1 MKIGIVGLPLS
12 GHLNPMTALARK
24 LKARGHEAILF
35 GVPDAEPAARAA
47 NLGFVSYG
55 EREFPCGAIEQKWS
69 QVARLQGDEVLRYT
83 LTHIQPELVR
93 VGLQYLPQKFLQ
105 TGIEAL
111 VIDSVYFFISLIPMR
126 MKMPFAHAHY
136 VLNLDFSG
144 STPLCFR
151 TWPYETAP
159 EALALNQETLK
170 MLGELLAPV
179 AEAAMPYAQKAGM
192 HINWS
197 DPYATMSKLLIV
209 SQTPKAF
216 DFPIDTWP
224 AQFRYAGPFCD
235 GDGREP
241 IAFPWEKLNGKPLIY
256 ASLGTLVNGLENIY
270 SAILNA
276 TSGLP
281 DVQLVLSLGRNVDV
295 NNLGPV
301 PSNVIAVQKA
311 PQMELLKRA
320 SLCITHA
327 GLNTALESLANGVPM
342 VAIPIGYDQPGVAAR
357 IKHHRVGEFVEPSH
371 LTADRLKDSIQL
383 VLSNPGYRDK
393 ARYFQ
398 KAIAQARGLDTA
410 ADAIEHA
417 FGQHRG
423 AVSAPRPP
431 VSSTQDFIEWPAFL

>member
-35 GVPDAEPAARAA
+35 GVSDAEPAARAA
-47 NLGFVSYG
+47 NLDFVSYG

-69 QVARLQGDEVLRYT
+69 QVARLQGDEVVRYT

-105 TGIEAL
+105 TG
-111 VIDSVYFFISLIPMR
+111 IPMR

-179 AEAAMPYAQKAGM
+179 AAAAMPYTQKAGM

-311 PQMELLKRA
+311 PQMELFKRA

-417 FGQHRG
+417 FAQHRG
-423 AVSAPRPP
+423 AVSEPRPP
-431 VSSTQDFIEWPAFL
+431 ISSARDFIEWPAFL